1 MFEGKG
7 DVYIM
12 KGKVLSV
19 NISQE
24 KGEKKKNTGIC
35 RFIKGLGVAN
45 DAHAGFGIRQV
56 SFLARES
63 IEKLRDRGVEASYG
77 DFAENIT
84 TEGIVLHLLPV
95 GTKLRIG
102 ESALVRIT
110 QIGKVCH
117 ERCSIF
123 YQVGDCVMPTE
134 GIFAEV
140 LTEGEVKVGD
150 LIEVVQ

>member
-7 DVYIM
+7 DVHIM

-24 KGEKKKNTGIC
+24 KGEKKKNTGTC

-63 IEKLRDRGVEASYG
+63 IEKIRDRGVEASYG

-95 GTKLRIG
+95 GIKLRIG

-110 QIGKVCH
+110 QIGKECH

-150 LIEVVQ
+150 LIEVV